1 MRRVEGNADVKL
13 LECTNPVQNKWR
25 VRWDV
30 QVADGSTTFMEEE
43 FKGKPDV
50 DTVRSLIYGWIN
62 DRVDE
67 KILSGLTF
75 LGNKVW
81 LSRENQ
87 FNYKSIYDLAVQT
100 GGKNLPV
107 KFKFGT
113 DEQPYYV
120 DFNTLEDLSF
130 FTQKWLT
137 HIKTTV
143 ENGWKEKDLVDF
155 TLYI

>member
-30 QVADGSTTFMEEE
+30 QTVDGSTTFMEEE
-43 FKGKPDV
+43 FTGKPDV

-62 DRVDE
+62 NRVDE
-67 KILSGLTF
+67 TILSGFTF

-107 KFKFGT
+107 KFKLGT
-113 DEQPYYV
+113 DETPCYV
-120 DFNTLEDLSF
+120 SFNTLDELSF
-130 FTQKWLT
+130 FYQKCLS

-143 ENGWKEKDLVDF
+143 ESGWTEKDSVDF